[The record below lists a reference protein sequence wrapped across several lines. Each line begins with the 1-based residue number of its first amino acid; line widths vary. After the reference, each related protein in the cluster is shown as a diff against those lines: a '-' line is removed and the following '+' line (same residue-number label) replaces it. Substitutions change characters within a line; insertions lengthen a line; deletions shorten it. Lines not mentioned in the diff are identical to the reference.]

1 MEDQITEKST
11 KSQILQAYN
20 EAIAKLKE
28 QKQEDRRTEKKKE
41 EEGKI
46 VKQASENTIDKIVN
60 GISRTKIEIMNALD
74 DVGENLVE
82 EFKKLEEIKKA
93 KEIET
98 NYLND
103 IYEIKTNADSLAA
116 LLLAQKEKKTNF
128 ESEIESKRAAFEE
141 EMMQKKLQW
150 KLEQENFENQKKER
164 DTQLKKDRQREEEE
178 YNYNLQLKR
187 KKDADEFADQ
197 KAKLDKELIDK
208 RTSVE
213 KELSER
219 EANVVLKEKELA
231 ELKAKVEQFPKV
243 LETTIKETE
252 KTVSEKIEFKY
263 KHQSELAQKEMEG
276 EGSLHKQIVQSLENK
291 IKEQTE
297 QIKQLTQKANE
308 SVQQVQVIA
317 IKAIESAA
325 GGATAQRF
333 FTSNYEKHSDQQTK
347 GKD

>member
-103 IYEIKTNADSLAA
+103 IYEIKTNADSLSA

-128 ESEIESKRAAFEE
+128 ESEIENKRDTFEE
-141 EMMQKKLQW
+141 EMTQKKLQW

-164 DTQLKKDRQREEEE
+164 ESQLKKDRQREEDE

-197 KAKLDKELIDK
+197 KAKLEKELIDK
-208 RTSVE
+208 RASVE

-231 ELKAKVEQFPKV
+231 ELRAKVEQFPKV

-252 KTVSEKIEFKY
+252 KSITEKMEFKY